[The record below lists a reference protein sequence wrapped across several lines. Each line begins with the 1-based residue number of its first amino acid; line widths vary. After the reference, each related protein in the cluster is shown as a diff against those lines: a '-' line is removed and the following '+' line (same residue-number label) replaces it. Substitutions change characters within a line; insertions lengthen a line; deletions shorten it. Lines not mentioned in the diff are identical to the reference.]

1 MFSNKNEIKG
11 DANNKRKVKNMWKL
25 NETVPNN
32 HGVNENK
39 LQWKLKNIL
48 DELKQNT
55 TNQILS
61 MPLKYC

>member
-1 MFSNKNEIKG
+1 
-11 DANNKRKVKNMWKL
+11 MWKL

-55 TNQILS
+55 TNQNSEYATKVLLRNLS
-61 MPLKYC
+61 M